1 MIADTMKTFH
11 PGGNRFRSRNWILA
25 FLSLIA
31 PLLLEAAPQEE
42 GSPVFRTLSDLVLVD
57 LVATDKKGR
66 FVADLRVDDIRV
78 LADGKPRKIQYFRL
92 ERGGPAEATPGIPA
106 APDSSPRPAPG
117 PGGFVVLLLDLQTM
131 DLNSVG
137 RSKEA
142 VREFLRSGMDPQDH
156 AMLVTIRPPLRVD
169 QPFTR
174 NLGRLEQALDRVPA
188 RRQQANLLELAEEV
202 DKIFHRFERT
212 GKRHFNPELDPAMPY
227 VEMEAQ
233 QYLVNLRTRLDLS
246 CRAISALSRYL
257 GSLPGRKRVL
267 YFSEGYALHVNQ
279 RVSEIVQKRSEIGLY
294 GPFHTPFVRSSR
306 LKIGSLASVFMRHLR
321 SAIDRANRNQ
331 VSVYSIDPR
340 GTMTFPVEMSGYF
353 DTADMEA
360 SLEFLANLSEDT
372 GGLLFANENDLS
384 RPVQAAYRDK
394 DSYYLLGFVPDAKLE
409 KGKFRRIEVKVR
421 RKGLNLR
428 YRQGYEE
435 IDPVEA
441 ARADLG
447 NAFKFPDLY
456 RDFPFRL
463 SVRNQGEQW
472 VVRPRIPNRALFF
485 VADGDRKRCQL
496 EIFGISFNESGEP
509 LGEDFLFVKALEL
522 DFSEQE
528 LVSFLQ
534 NYKTVGPSLEAKW
547 PEDGR
552 SLVVVLRQRLSGKLS
567 AATHSV
573 GGKADLSP

>member
-1 MIADTMKTFH
+1 MADAIERFH
-11 PGGNRFRSRNWILA
+11 SGRERFRSRNWILA
-25 FLSLIA
+25 FLSLFA
-31 PLLLEAAPQEE
+31 PALLQAAPQEE
-42 GSPVFRTLSDLVLVD
+42 GPPVFRALSDLVLVD
-57 LVATDKKGR
+57 LVATDGKGR
-66 FVADLRVDDIRV
+66 FVADLRVEEIRV
-78 LADGKPRKIQYFRL
+78 LADGKPRKIRYFRL
-92 ERGGPAEATPGIPA
+92 ERGGPAEEPAGTPA
-106 APDSSPRPAPG
+106 APDSSPRPDRL
-117 PGGFVVLLLDLQTM
+117 PGGFVVFLLDLQTM
-131 DLNSVG
+131 DLNSAE

-142 VREFLRSGMDPQDH
+142 VREFLRSGMDSRDH
-156 AMLVTIRPPLRVD
+156 AMLVTIRPPLRVL

-174 NLGRLEQALDRVPA
+174 ELVKLEQALDRVSV
-188 RRQQANLLELAEEV
+188 RRQQATLLEFAEEV
-202 DKIFHRFERT
+202 DKIFERFERT
-212 GKRHFNPELDPAMPY
+212 GKRHFNRELDPATPY

-233 QYLVNLRTRLDLS
+233 QYLVNLRTRQDLS

-267 YFSEGYALHVNQ
+267 YFSEGYPLHINQ

-294 GPFHTPFVRSSR
+294 GPFHTPLVRSSR
-306 LKIGSLASVFMRHLR
+306 LRTGSLVSVFMRNLR
-321 SAIDRANRNQ
+321 SAIDRANRSQ

-384 RPVQAAYRDK
+384 QPIQAAYRDK
-394 DSYYLLGFVPDAKLE
+394 DSYYLLGYVPDAKLE
-409 KGKFRRIEVKVR
+409 KGKFRRIEVKVK
-421 RKGLNLR
+421 RKGLKLR

-435 IDPVEA
+435 IDPVETA
-441 ARADLG
+441 QADLG

-463 SVRNQGEQW
+463 SVRTRGEQW

-522 DFSEQE
+522 DFSEPE

-534 NYKTVGPSLEAKW
+534 KYQTVGPALEAKW
-547 PEDGR
+547 PENGR

-567 AATHSV
+567 AATHNV
-573 GGKADLSP
+573 RGKADSNP

>member
-1 MIADTMKTFH
+1 MV
-11 PGGNRFRSRNWILA
+11 L
-25 FLSLIA
+25 FLSLFTLAA
-31 PLLLEAAPQEE
+31 PEAAPQEDQP
-42 GSPVFRTLSDLVLVD
+42 PVFRTESDLVLVD
-57 LVATDKKGR
+57 LVATDKEGR
-66 FVADLRVDDIRV
+66 FVADLRVDEIQIR
-78 LADGKPRKIQYFRL
+78 ADGKPRKIQYFRL
-92 ERGGPAEATPGIPA
+92 ERGSIADAPAEPPA
-106 APDSSPRPAPG
+106 VPAPLATRKRG
-117 PGGFVVLLLDLQTM
+117 PGGFVVFLLDLQTM
-131 DLNSVG
+131 DLNSAE

-169 QPFTR
+169 QSFTR
-174 NLGRLEQALDRVPA
+174 DPARLEQALDKVPV
-188 RRQQANLLELAEEV
+188 RRQQASLLEFAEEV
-202 DKIFHRFERT
+202 DKIFERFERT
-212 GKRHFNPELDPAMPY
+212 GKRHFNRDLDPATPY

-233 QYLVNLRTRLDLS
+233 QYLVKLRTRLDLS

-267 YFSEGYALHVNQ
+267 YFSAGYPLHINQ

-294 GPFHTPFVRSSR
+294 GPFHNPMPRLSR
-306 LKIGSLASVFMRHLR
+306 LRTGSLVSVFMRDLR

-331 VSVYSIDPR
+331 MSVYSIDPR

-360 SLEFLANLSEDT
+360 SLEFLATLSEDT

-384 RPVQAAYRDK
+384 HPIQAAYRDK
-394 DSYYLLGFVPDAKLE
+394 DSYYLLGYVPHAKRE
-409 KGKFRRIEVKVR
+409 KGKFRRIEVKVK
-421 RKGLNLR
+421 RKGLKLR

-435 IDPVEA
+435 VDPVEEA
-441 ARADLG
+441 QADLG

-463 SVRNQGEQW
+463 SVRTQGDQW
-472 VVRPRIPNRALFF
+472 VVRPRIPSRALFF

-528 LVSFLQ
+528 FVSFLQ
-534 NYKTVGPSLEAKW
+534 NYRTVGPSLEANW

-567 AATHSV
+567 AATHNV
-573 GGKADLSP
+573 KGRADSLP